1 MNIAITLSLFLLITS
16 PYEACNKKQFSE
28 IPGILAKLRNK
39 SADNEEVE
47 NEAKAV
53 IKSFQVQE
61 EDSHNS
67 LKLINY
73 INVIKILIVFLMTQ
87 LSGVNILTSY
97 MVDIF
102 SSVQIEEFTL
112 VLITGMAEM
121 VFSFLQMIIADKLG
135 RCINLCWYT
144 YNQFQFFWFCE
155 ILFLSNQF

>member
-1 MNIAITLSLFLLITS
+1 MLVMNIAITLSLFLLITS
-16 PYEACNKKQFSE
+16 PYEVCNKKQFSE

-135 RCINLCWYT
+135 RCINLC
-144 YNQFQFFWFCE
+144 
-155 ILFLSNQF
+155 